1 MARKRTEAEVDQ
13 FLAGI
18 EQEAN
23 RAAGLDLKTT
33 NRAVDYAVVALMKQ
47 AKSLSEMDYDTRSV
61 KTDCPECGHKVTL
74 TVEGGDPQV
83 ISRSL
88 SHTSK
93 MLDDVTRLREFAQG
107 KADSRPERAEE
118 WLKLLSSEQF
128 STVMGWLEAAK
139 R

>member
-1 MARKRTEAEVDQ
+1 MRKPKRTEAEVDA

-23 RAAGLDLKTT
+23 KAAGLDLKTT
-33 NRAVDYAVVALMKQ
+33 SKAVDYAIVALMKQ
-47 AKSLSEMDYDTRSV
+47 AKSLSEMSYDTRTV
-61 KTDCPECGHKVTL
+61 KMDCPSCFEKVTF
-74 TVEGGDPQV
+74 TIDGGDPQV

-107 KADSRPERAEE
+107 KADSRPESGAD
-118 WLKLLSSEQF
+118 WLKLLTPEQF
-128 STVMGWLEAAK
+128 ATVMGWLDGK